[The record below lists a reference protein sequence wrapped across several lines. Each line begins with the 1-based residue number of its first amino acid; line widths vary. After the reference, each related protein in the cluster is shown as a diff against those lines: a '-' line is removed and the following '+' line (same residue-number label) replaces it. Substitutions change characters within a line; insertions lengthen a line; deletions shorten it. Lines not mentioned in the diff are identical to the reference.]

1 MDEKDI
7 EMLAEKAYSE
17 FKYRVDKPVFMFLEK
32 KDFSKR
38 LDTTKLKKHLS
49 KTPCLV
55 MEMKGGD
62 VIYFCEDIINAL
74 IKGWKKLDKENFVK
88 AIVIHELFHV
98 YNNLPVSDR
107 ESALFSESLVH
118 TELKSDY
125 PELARIL
132 GKVEKS

>member
-17 FKYRVDKPVFMFLEK
+17 FKYKVDKPVFMFLEK

-62 VIYFCEDIINAL
+62 VIYFCEDIIS
-74 IKGWKKLDKENFVK
+74 KEADIQF
-88 AIVIHELFHV
+88 
-98 YNNLPVSDR
+98 
-107 ESALFSESLVH
+107 
-118 TELKSDY
+118 
-125 PELARIL
+125 
-132 GKVEKS
+132 